1 MASPTTRQ
9 GLIDYCLRKL
19 GAPVLEINLDDDQ
32 IEDRVDEAIQF
43 YQTYHSDALVRTFV
57 KHTLT
62 PLDIENTYI
71 TLPDELIYVNRVF
84 PLKGSS
90 MMGTDLF
97 SVQYQMMMSD
107 IYSLRDPG
115 SIVNYEITKQY
126 MNLIE
131 LELNGMSQQIIFS
144 RHQNQ
149 LSIAVDWKHTLQA
162 GRVVIVEGYVALSPS
177 DYPKIYNDMILKRYT
192 TALLKRQWGQNLS
205 KFEGMQLPGGVTING
220 GKIYDEANAEIEKIE
235 TEFESRFAMPTDF
248 YVG

>member
-1 MASPTTRQ
+1 MASPSTRQ
-9 GLIDYCLRKL
+9 GLIDYCLRSL
-19 GAPVLEINLDDDQ
+19 GAPVIEINLDEDQ
-32 IEDRVDEAIQF
+32 IDDRVDEAIQY

-62 PLDIENTYI
+62 EEDMENTYI
-71 TLPDELIYVNRVF
+71 TLPEELIYVNRVF
-84 PLKGSS
+84 PLKQSS

-126 MNLIE
+126 MNMIE

-144 RHQNQ
+144 RHQNR

-162 GRVVIVEGYVALSPS
+162 GKIIIMEGYIALNPT
-177 DYPKIYNDMILKRYT
+177 DYPQIYNDMILKKYT
-192 TALLKRQWGQNLS
+192 KALLKRQWGQNLS

-220 GKIYDEANAEIEKIE
+220 SKIYEEAIAEIEKIE
-235 TEFESRFAMPTDF
+235 EEFELRYSMPTDF
-248 YVG
+248 YIG

>member
-1 MASPTTRQ
+1 MALPSTRQ
-9 GLIDYCLRKL
+9 GLIDYCLRSL
-19 GAPVLEINLDDDQ
+19 GAPVLEINLDEDQ

-43 YQTYHSDALVRTFV
+43 YQTYHSDALVRTFY
-57 KHTLT
+57 KHQLT
-62 PLDIENTYI
+62 QEDIDNTYI

-84 PLKGSS
+84 QLKGSS

-115 SIVNYEITKQY
+115 AIVNYEITKQY
-126 MNLIE
+126 MNMIE

-144 RHQNQ
+144 RHQNRI
-149 LSIAVDWKHTLQA
+149 SIAVDWKNVMRA
-162 GRVVIVEGYVALSPS
+162 GQWVIFEGYIALEPAQ
-177 DYPKIYNDMILKRYT
+177 YPKIYNDMILKKYT

-220 GKIYDEANAEIEKIE
+220 SKIFEEANVEIEKIE
-235 TEFESRFAMPTDF
+235 TEFELRFAMPTDF
-248 YVG
+248 YIG

>member
-1 MASPTTRQ
+1 MASPSTRQ
-9 GLIDYCLRKL
+9 GLIDYCLRSL
-19 GAPVLEINLDDDQ
+19 GAPVLEINLDEEQ
-32 IEDRVDEAIQF
+32 INDRLDEAIQF

-57 KHTLT
+57 KHVLT
-62 PLDIENTYI
+62 AEDIENTYI
-71 TLPDELIYVNRVF
+71 TLPEELIYVNRVF

-126 MNLIE
+126 MNMIE
-131 LELNGMSQQIIFS
+131 LELNGMTQQIIFS
-144 RHQNQ
+144 RHQNR

-162 GRVVIVEGYVALSPS
+162 GKTVIMEGYVALNPT
-177 DYPKIYNDMILKRYT
+177 DYPQIYNDMILKKYT

-220 GKIYDEANAEIEKIE
+220 TKIYEEAKADIEKIE
-235 TEFESRFAMPTDF
+235 TEFELRFSMPADF
-248 YVG
+248 FIG